1 MVRTTSHIRP
11 FFQLKVSNLKKE
23 KKKKALKFTL
33 NCAPTVG
40 FLVAG
45 IPWRA
50 LLNRFKKNKKNIE
63 HPNDLVQNC

>member
-11 FFQLKVSNLKKE
+11 FFQLTVSNLKKE

-45 IPWRA
+45 IP
-50 LLNRFKKNKKNIE
+50 
-63 HPNDLVQNC
+63 